1 MVVDVVV
8 DGTVVVVDG
17 TVVVDG
23 AVVVGDGGVVVVV
36 VDGLVGVVVV
46 VVDVEVEVVD
56 VVVAGVV
63 AVAGVVEVVV
73 GGQAFE
79 PPPRHGFGEVTV
91 GPAADE
97 DSARTNPVTLSART
111 SRTAI
116 IPDRRIVSMV
126 TFPFFTNLRGT
137 LDQFASLLAMPQI
150 GRKRH
155 DPVQRS
161 THLST
166 ANWAKT

>member
-1 MVVDVVV
+1 M
-8 DGTVVVVDG
+8 GAGAVVVVVVAVVG
-17 TVVVDG
+17 TVVVVDG
-23 AVVVGDGGVVVVV
+23 AVVVDVAVVVVDGGVVVVG
-36 VDGLVGVVVV
+36 DSLVVV
-46 VVDVEVEVVD
+46 VVDGEVEVLD

-63 AVAGVVEVVV
+63 EVVVVAGVVDVVV

-97 DSARTNPVTLSART
+97 DSARMNPVTLSAST

-126 TFPFFTNLRGT
+126 SFPFFTLRRGT
-137 LDQFASLLAMPQI
+137 LDPFASLLAMRQI
-150 GRKRH
+150 GLKPHEARK
-155 DPVQRS
+155 DPPI
-161 THLST
+161 
-166 ANWAKT
+166 